1 MDSKDNQVH
10 PNFQDYNQ
18 HPNAPSYNQAP
29 SSQSMQRYDQVPQQ
43 QQQSSTTVVI
53 AQPQQHGN
61 PLLLVDR
68 HGIRDWS
75 TGIFDCCSDVGN
87 CFFTFCCCSCAM
99 ASLASR
105 LGECCCTMCCV
116 PAAPINMRTRIRTMG
131 GIRGDMCNDCLTV
144 SCCYMCAACQEA
156 RELKNMGL

>member
-1 MDSKDNQVH
+1 MFWFSIKTIATSVSLFVLTFAVGFLHICIFYLKKIRNGGQIITRIFLSDMDSEDNQVH

-87 CFFTFCCCSCAM
+87 CM
-99 ASLASR
+99 
-105 LGECCCTMCCV
+105 
-116 PAAPINMRTRIRTMG
+116 
-131 GIRGDMCNDCLTV
+131 
-144 SCCYMCAACQEA
+144 
-156 RELKNMGL
+156 